1 MKTYGLIF
9 ADGRKEL
16 ASVGLDEDGNPRIE
30 TIRPYPCPEKWVD
43 PTLVEL
49 VKIEC
54 PSPESDYEP
63 FLVWFDDRVERQWK
77 PINN

>member
-30 TIRPYPCPEKWVD
+30 TIRPYPLPEKWVD

-49 VKIEC
+49 IKIEK
-54 PSPESDYEP
+54 PEEGEWQP
-63 FLVWFDDRVERQWK
+63 KVVWFSDRVERQWEAV
-77 PINN
+77 

>member
-9 ADGRKEL
+9 PDGRKEL

-30 TIRPYPCPEKWVD
+30 TIRPYPLPEKWVD

-49 VKIEC
+49 IKIDK
-54 PSPESDYEP
+54 PEEGEWNP
-63 FLVWFDDRVERQWK
+63 VVVWFDDRVERQWEQ
-77 PINN
+77 IN